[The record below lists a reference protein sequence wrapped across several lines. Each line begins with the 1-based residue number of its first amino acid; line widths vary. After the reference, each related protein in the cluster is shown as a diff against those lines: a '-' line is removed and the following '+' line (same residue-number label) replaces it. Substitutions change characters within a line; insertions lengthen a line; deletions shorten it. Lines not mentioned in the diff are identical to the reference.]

1 MLSKLYALPCK
12 IKVNTIFNKIVLISF
27 FTVLCNIFEKHFE
40 HLKRFYIL
48 HCSMN
53 KSNSLDTTRHIKV
66 KALALEI
73 FPMSSLNEMILKL
86 MLGLLN
92 EIFKFS
98 AKKTIDQEANYIFL
112 TRKVSNLTITFE
124 NPASY
129 IVFTTG

>member
-1 MLSKLYALPCK
+1 
-12 IKVNTIFNKIVLISF
+12 
-27 FTVLCNIFEKHFE
+27 
-40 HLKRFYIL
+40 
-48 HCSMN
+48 
-53 KSNSLDTTRHIKV
+53 
-66 KALALEI
+66 
-73 FPMSSLNEMILKL
+73 
-86 MLGLLN
+86 MLGSLN